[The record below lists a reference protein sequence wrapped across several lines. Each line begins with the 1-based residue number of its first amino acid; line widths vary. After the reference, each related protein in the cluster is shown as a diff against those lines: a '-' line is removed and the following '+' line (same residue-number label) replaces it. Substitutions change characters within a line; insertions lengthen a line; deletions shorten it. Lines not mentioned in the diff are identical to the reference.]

1 MRLWMS
7 QRQRTSKLPAVNP
20 LEPPY
25 GGLSL
30 YIHVP
35 FCGRKCPY
43 CAFESKVPSEGERE
57 LWLEQLKKEFL
68 WWRER
73 IGVPSLKTCYIGG
86 GTPTM
91 LSGPQWKK
99 LIESVED
106 NFTFFPDSEVTV
118 EANPNSLAAE
128 HLLEW
133 RDWRVTRVSLGVQ
146 SFDDAELEM
155 LGRLHSAAQAYE
167 AVSASLASGFE
178 VSIDLMFGLP
188 YQTLQNWARSLKDGV
203 KTGVKHI
210 SLDQL
215 SLEENTPWQNMDR
228 ALLSDGYVFYRWAQ
242 WYLAQ
247 KGYNQYETANFSK
260 PGFESRHNLNY
271 WREGDYLG
279 VGPSASGYLRGW
291 RYKNVN
297 SLREYE
303 LCLAKGTSAVSTGER
318 LSPEAS
324 AKEASVLAL
333 RTFEGINTANY
344 ALKYGE
350 DALSCVFGVLNNF
363 PKELWTFDGEKITLT
378 KKGMR
383 VANIIWEELV

>member
-1 MRLWMS
+1 
-7 QRQRTSKLPAVNP
+7 
-20 LEPPY
+20 
-25 GGLSL
+25 
-30 YIHVP
+30 
-35 FCGRKCPY
+35 
-43 CAFESKVPSEGERE
+43 
-57 LWLEQLKKEFL
+57 
-68 WWRER
+68 
-73 IGVPSLKTCYIGG
+73 
-86 GTPTM
+86 
-91 LSGPQWKK
+91 
-99 LIESVED
+99 
-106 NFTFFPDSEVTV
+106 
-118 EANPNSLAAE
+118 
-128 HLLEW
+128 
-133 RDWRVTRVSLGVQ
+133 
-146 SFDDAELEM
+146 
-155 LGRLHSAAQAYE
+155 
-167 AVSASLASGFE
+167 
-178 VSIDLMFGLP
+178 
-188 YQTLQNWARSLKDGV
+188 
-203 KTGVKHI
+203 
-210 SLDQL
+210 
-215 SLEENTPWQNMDR
+215 MDR